1 MPRNKKTSSREKQ
14 QRQQNSK
21 NKGKDKDDDMSD
33 SQSDED
39 ILLKA
44 FDAWTH
50 VFLHSYLSMDDPIQ
64 QLKIEHNDL
73 EYQWGRFTRGQEGLD
88 PDPTFRF
95 LENHHILEF
104 ALEEDFI
111 QRHDFA
117 VMVRHLFMRDLDL
130 TRCDQ
135 GLSGYIRMFRPQLD
149 ESASKT
155 VDDPGM
161 YWKTLM
167 QIVCL
172 VMALHMRENQDMSDF
187 SPIEDLE
194 WRWEQKTRIK
204 YNSTVNLERI
214 SDTAMAW
221 MFDIA
226 TRAAL
231 DTNRLYG
238 LYQNTLK
245 LVILQLEE
253 AVQEL
258 SPPVNEDGLVDN
270 LMEIRNNQ
278 LTALYQK
285 FERLHPDYEF
295 IDPDWFEKTDGGGIF
310 AGSDDFTDD
319 EGEREAEFG
328 GEEESEAEWQDGWE
342 QLQTSQQQDER
353 LVASQQ
359 QQVEEHGI
367 QQKVMY
373 EVKVES
379 QELKLELATQD
390 DGDVDGTDNDEYKEE
405 SFSADDIGEKTDRVE
420 DRGINAEENGDERE
434 HRPAEV
440 TVDSEDDHEDE
451 EDEPLSRRRRVSK
464 QAFDPYAIAHSG
476 GVPNNVKSKGR
487 TISFTRPGQDNVAQ
501 ASLLLSK
508 SVQMEVAK
516 IRGQNML
523 HADTTF
529 ADAAASSNTDSQQD
543 STPPHGANQK
553 ESESSKARTPQLEH
567 LPPTPTPT
575 SATELTPVPEP
586 TQETTTTALEPVPK
600 PELQSEPDP
609 FISNKYNKTKR
620 IFKAPSESEF
630 EDDDDV
636 PFRELKKMKAT
647 QRSVSASLVS
657 NNHQLTAPHTA
668 QDAASVTGGNDFSS
682 SGSGVPGPSNLNG
695 WIHRSNGTATTT
707 NGQQR
712 GVPVTNVAHVLQ
724 TSRHTA
730 APKEKRKYRPWSKE
744 EVDRLMEL
752 APRFFHAQTAVE
764 GDGRKRNVKWAK
776 LKTYDEHHGNVLKH
790 RTQVN
795 LKDKYR
801 EKTDEGQHRQE
812 VAQIRQ
818 TKADAIPQYKFPQP
832 KRKF

>member
-64 QLKIEHNDL
+64 QLKIEHDDL

-111 QRHDFA
+111 QRHDLA
-117 VMVRHLFMRDLDL
+117 VM
-130 TRCDQ
+130 
-135 GLSGYIRMFRPQLD
+135 
-149 ESASKT
+149 
-155 VDDPGM
+155 
-161 YWKTLM
+161 
-167 QIVCL
+167 
-172 VMALHMRENQDMSDF
+172 VMALHMRENQDMSEF

-194 WRWEQKTRIK
+194 WRWEQKTRTK

-295 IDPDWFEKTDGGGIF
+295 IDPDWFEKTDGGVIF
-310 AGSDDFTDD
+310 AGSGDFTDD
-319 EGEREAEFG
+319 EGERETEGG
-328 GEEESEAEWQDGWE
+328 GEEESESDWQDGWE

-359 QQVEEHGI
+359 QQVEDHGT

-390 DGDVDGTDNDEYKEE
+390 DRDVNGADNDAHKEE
-405 SFSADDIGEKTDRVE
+405 GFSADDIGEKTDRVE
-420 DRGINAEENGDERE
+420 DRGINAEENSNERE
-434 HRPAEV
+434 DKPAEV
-440 TVDSEDDHEDE
+440 TVDSDDDHEEE

-476 GVPNNVKSKGR
+476 GVPNDGESRGR
-487 TISFTRPGQDNVAQ
+487 TISFTRPGQDNVVQ

-508 SVQMEVAK
+508 SVQLEVAK
-516 IRGQNML
+516 IRGQNIL

-529 ADAAASSNTDSQQD
+529 ADASSNTDSQQD
-543 STPPHGANQK
+543 STPPQGTNQK
-553 ESESSKARTPQLEH
+553 EAESSKARTPQLEH
-567 LPPTPTPT
+567 LQPTPTPT
-575 SATELTPVPEP
+575 STTKLTPVPEPKP

-657 NNHQLTAPHTA
+657 NNYQLTAPHTA
-668 QDAASVTGGNDFSS
+668 QDAASVTNGNDFSS

-707 NGQQR
+707 NGQQG

-752 APRFFHAQTAVE
+752 APRFFHVQTAVE

-801 EKTDEGQHRQE
+801 EKTDEGQHRQV